1 MAPFVFTF
9 NISTLGEVEGKH
21 PSLQGMSFCPL
32 PGVAAVEP
40 HTFARG
46 SQRYLFTGV
55 LIVCTFETKTPV
67 GSHSLKC
74 QP

>member
-1 MAPFVFTF
+1 M
-9 NISTLGEVEGKH
+9 
-21 PSLQGMSFCPL
+21 SLCPL

-40 HTFARG
+40 HIFAG
-46 SQRYLFTGV
+46 DSQRYLFTGE

-67 GSHSLKC
+67 GSHSFKC